1 MFLRLCFEAFSY
13 CQVSAQVLGV
23 LFALLIFLQRK
34 KRAYANM
41 LWNVRNF
48 YFLAGFLLI
57 SLMYFGLYTWVSTPS
72 ALLLTTEI
80 ILAFLIYISLSFSAT
95 LIFLL
100 MPAKILDKIF
110 PEK

>member
-1 MFLRLCFEAFSY
+1 
-13 CQVSAQVLGV
+13 
-23 LFALLIFLQRK
+23 
-34 KRAYANM
+34 
-41 LWNVRNF
+41 
-48 YFLAGFLLI
+48 
-57 SLMYFGLYTWVSTPS
+57 VSTPS